1 MTSNNNNTTHLSSL
15 LFLLQVCSSLVLL
28 YPSGTHAFILPS
40 RAQLS
45 FLNTQTV
52 SRDASSTSTKALI
65 DYRTERRRVSR
76 SSLSSSPA
84 SDAGSA
90 STGAGGGAAQEEV
103 WYPSDP
109 ARTTAQLLESLW
121 NLIVLGCKMTRG
133 DSRTINFP
141 EMEETLTPDYLER
154 LTGHLDMC
162 KDVCDDFGVNTVLS
176 PHVVSRMGRNYVAGF
191 TVKSYRSENA
201 IGTLPSDGDY
211 QFAYDPLWDDD
222 EDWSHVAAS
231 IEEQA
236 AQYDEEVEEVEEV
249 EGAELPGIVNPIP
262 DEDEELV
269 RLTKNW
275 VRKLMSDMGVC
286 PFTTGSDQAGL
297 PIGDIYYT
305 TDRCSSVE
313 EIYRSYWAEVVRVET
328 SPEKELSTTLLITPN
343 FCADN
348 LELFENFSTSLT
360 KPLESLQLEVRGLI

>member
-1 MTSNNNNTTHLSSL
+1 
-15 LFLLQVCSSLVLL
+15 
-28 YPSGTHAFILPS
+28 
-40 RAQLS
+40 
-45 FLNTQTV
+45 
-52 SRDASSTSTKALI
+52 
-65 DYRTERRRVSR
+65 
-76 SSLSSSPA
+76 
-84 SDAGSA
+84 
-90 STGAGGGAAQEEV
+90 
-103 WYPSDP
+103 
-109 ARTTAQLLESLW
+109 
-121 NLIVLGCKMTRG
+121 
-133 DSRTINFP
+133 
-141 EMEETLTPDYLER
+141 MEETLTPDYLER

-249 EGAELPGIVNPIP
+249 EGAELSGIVNPIP

-275 VRKLMSDMGVC
+275 VR
-286 PFTTGSDQAGL
+286 
-297 PIGDIYYT
+297 
-305 TDRCSSVE
+305 
-313 EIYRSYWAEVVRVET
+313 
-328 SPEKELSTTLLITPN
+328 LILVFFGIRWDTHI
-343 FCADN
+343 
-348 LELFENFSTSLT
+348 
-360 KPLESLQLEVRGLI
+360 RG